1 MKALSRRFEIIDEQ
15 MVEILRQK
23 TEVERLEI
31 AARLWQSAREI
42 MQGAILTDHPDW
54 DAERVDR
61 ELAHRMS
68 HGVVPR

>member
-1 MKALSRRFEIIDEQ
+1 MKTLGRRFEIIDEQ

-23 TEVERLEI
+23 TEVERLEM

-42 MQGAILTDHPDW
+42 MQGAIQTDHPDW
-54 DAERVDR
+54 DGERVGR

-68 HGVVPR
+68 YGVVPR